1 MESHKFFCFF
11 FLCEGPVRVLGGGC
25 PAGGFLGFLNLANGD
40 DAFSDG
46 GG

>member
-1 MESHKFFCFF
+1 M
-11 FLCEGPVRVLGGGC
+11 RVLGGGI
-25 PAGGFLGFLNLANGD
+25 PPQVGFLGFLNLANGD